1 MSDRQHR
8 TLASTAAV
16 RTTIPRAT
24 VDRRD
29 PDDPLAVR
37 TREKTAFALGD
48 IASNLTWT
56 TISSYLLF
64 FYTDVALISAAVA
77 GVILLV
83 ARVLDAFFDPM
94 VGVLLDR
101 TSSRWGRA
109 RPYLIFGAPALAVLT
124 WLSFLTP
131 AGGDDLPTIAWAAI
145 TFLLVGLAYSVVNV
159 PYGALMAMTT
169 RDSGVRMKL
178 AGWRS
183 FGVGVGIIIVSSFT
197 QPLITLFGGEPTSR
211 VGFAVTVGIYAVVG
225 MVLFWI
231 VVGSVTERVPLTP
244 VLRSRGALGR
254 SLKTL
259 AGNRPWLSVFV
270 FSILSFT
277 RLGVITGGTIY
288 YAIYVLGNPGAIPI
302 ILLAFSLSAVIGSLL
317 TAPFLRWLGQR
328 RGILVGLI
336 VAIALT
342 AVLFLVQND
351 VWLFAVVFFV
361 LNVFGGFGFVA
372 APALTA
378 DTVEEQELRSGR
390 RDEGLL
396 FSGYSMSTKIG
407 AALGGA
413 LLAWGLAAIG
423 YDPAAP
429 TPEVVS
435 GIMWLYLLLPAAIAA
450 LQAIAIATYGLERR
464 LPEVKEQLR
473 ARHESEQAVDV

>member
-1 MSDRQHR
+1 MSDRQQR

-16 RTTIPRAT
+16 RTTIPLRGI
-24 VDRRD
+24 DRTD
-29 PDDPLAVR
+29 PDSPLAVR
-37 TREKTAFALGD
+37 KREKAAFALGD

-83 ARVLDAFFDPM
+83 ARVLDALFDPM
-94 VGVLLDR
+94 IGVLLDR
-101 TSSRWGRA
+101 TTTRWGRA
-109 RPYLIFGAPALAVLT
+109 RPYLIFGAPALAALT
-124 WLSFLTP
+124 FLTFLTP
-131 AGGDDLPTIAWAAI
+131 AGGDDVPTIAWAGI

-169 RDSGVRMKL
+169 RDSGARMKL

-183 FGVGVGIIIVSSFT
+183 FGVGIGIIIVSSFT
-197 QPLITLFGGEPTSR
+197 QPLITLFGGSPTSE
-211 VGFAVTVGIYAVVG
+211 VGFAITVAIYAVAG
-225 MVLFWI
+225 MILFWV
-231 VVGSVTERVPLTP
+231 VVGSVRERVPLTP
-244 VLRSRGALGR
+244 VVRSRGNLGR

-259 AGNRPWLSVFV
+259 ASNRPWISVFV
-270 FSILSFT
+270 FSILAFT

-288 YAIYVLGNPGAIPI
+288 FAIYVLGNPGAIPI

-328 RGILVGLI
+328 RGILIGLLI
-336 VAIALT
+336 AIALT
-342 AVLFLVQND
+342 PVLFFVQND
-351 VWLFAVVFFV
+351 VWIFSIVFFV

-396 FSGYSMSTKIG
+396 FAGYSMSTKIG

-413 LLAWGLAAIG
+413 MLAWGLAAIA
-423 YDPAAP
+423 YDPANP
-429 TPEVVS
+429 TPEVVN
-435 GIMWLYLLLPAAIAA
+435 GIMWIYLLLPAAIAA
-450 LQAIAIATYGLERR
+450 LQAVVIGTYGLEKR
-464 LPEVKEQLR
+464 LPAVKQQLR
-473 ARHESEQAVDV
+473 ERHASEQPDAS